1 MSLQQQARQL
11 IDQAEA
17 AIRADNA
24 QYALEL
30 LRQSILYN
38 GKDADAYILL
48 GIALAQTKMP
58 ADAENAFKKAVRLA
72 PDSVKARYNLAVHQ
86 YTEGQVRAAL
96 ETARKA
102 YEIDTLHAGSKNL
115 VSKIEAELGL
125 QPGEQPKTTA
135 AGNPMP
141 AQFHEGYEETTVQTM
156 PFVERLGPAWIVIA
170 WIISVASVTGLLLTL
185 SMARPYLGQ
194 NVDSEGLVKAMS
206 TDPRFHLAQILFFGS
221 ILLGIVWTGMDAIN
235 RRGNLLWLL
244 PQVFCGCLGFT
255 WLILPAYIFFA
266 RKSEETK
273 PA

>member
-1 MSLQQQARQL
+1 MSLHQQARQL
-11 IDQAEA
+11 IDQAEV
-17 AIRADNA
+17 AIRADNP

-96 ETARKA
+96 ENARKA
-102 YEIDTLHAGSKNL
+102 CEIDTLHAGSKSL
-115 VSKIEAELGL
+115 VAKIEAELGL

-135 AGNPMP
+135 AGNPTP
-141 AQFHEGYEETTVQTM
+141 AQFREGYEETAVQTM
-156 PFVERLGPAWIVIA
+156 PFVERLGWSWIVIA
-170 WIISVASVTGLLLTL
+170 WIIAVISFTGLLMTL
-185 SMARPYLGQ
+185 SIVRPYLGQ
-194 NVDSEGLVKAMS
+194 NVNSEGLMKAIGAN
-206 TDPRFHLAQILFFGS
+206 PQYRVAQFMFLGS
-221 ILLGIVWTGMDAIN
+221 ILMGIIWTGMDAIN